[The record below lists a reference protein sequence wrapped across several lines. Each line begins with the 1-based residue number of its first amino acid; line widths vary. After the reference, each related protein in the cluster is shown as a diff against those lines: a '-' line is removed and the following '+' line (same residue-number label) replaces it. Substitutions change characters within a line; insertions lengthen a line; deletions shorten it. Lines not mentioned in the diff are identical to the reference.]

1 MWCLRFVTS
10 TLYVATFSNSY
21 VKLSDVY
28 VTWCYILLQN
38 QTVLFSIWSRAGAY
52 NQTELAADIGP
63 RILRFY
69 EEYFNTSFPLPKQDM
84 IAIPGKADIIQAI
97 FLYGRLTI
105 NVTVVSMAQEVMI
118 LMWTNTLKGPLKR
131 EGWALKIETFLG
143 SKK

>member
-1 MWCLRFVTS
+1 
-10 TLYVATFSNSY
+10 
-21 VKLSDVY
+21 
-28 VTWCYILLQN
+28 LLQN